1 MRFIEFTKRFGDEE
15 ACKSYFKEFRIKQ
28 GLSCLKCSGTNFH
41 WLEHYDRWQCRACQ
55 KQITLRSGTL
65 LESSNLPYHYWI
77 YAIFLMT
84 NTKKGI
90 SAMEMQR
97 QLGHKRY
104 DTIWAMM
111 HKIRK
116 AMGNRD
122 EKYQLEKI
130 VEFDDGFVKAS
141 SDYKE
146 DDRYGK
152 RRGRG
157 TLNKTPIVMMA
168 STVEG
173 DPKLKGKANKKNTRL
188 RYIKM
193 QVIEDQ
199 SSDSFEKAAKKHI
212 SPSAELFTDGFKSY
226 SKLKNY
232 VKKHVAQKVP
242 PKEAEKLLPW
252 VHTTIA
258 NLKRELLGIHHNIK
272 DDYLQ
277 NYLNEFCY
285 KVNRR
290 YFEGQLFDRMMIA
303 AVERPW
309 YDSNTST

>member
-1 MRFIEFTKRFGDEE
+1 MKFIEFAKRFGDEK
-15 ACKSYFKEFRIKQ
+15 ACKEYFKQFREKQ
-28 GLSCLKCSGTNFH
+28 GIRCSKCDSENFH
-41 WLEHYDRWQCRACQ
+41 WLKNYDRWQCRGCQ
-55 KQITLRSGTL
+55 KQISLRSGTL
-65 LESSNLPYHYWI
+65 LEASNLPYHYWI

-122 EKYQLEKI
+122 NKYQMEKI
-130 VEFDDGFVKAS
+130 VEFDDAFVKTS

-146 DDRYGK
+146 DDTYGK

-157 TLNKTPIVMMA
+157 TLNKAPIAMMA
-168 STVEG
+168 STEPG
-173 DPKLKGKANKKNTRL
+173 DPVQMKKANKKSSRL

-193 QVIEDQ
+193 ELIEDQ
-199 SSDSFEKAAKKHI
+199 TSESFEDEVKEHVSSD
-212 SPSAELFTDGFKSY
+212 AELRTDNFRAY
-226 SKLKNY
+226 SKLKKY
-232 VKKHVAQKVP
+232 VQKHVSESIP
-242 PKEAEKLLPW
+242 GKEAEKRLPW
-252 VHTTIA
+252 VHTTVS

-272 DDYLQ
+272 DLYLQ

-285 KVNRR
+285 KTNRR
-290 YFEGQLFDRMMIA
+290 YFGAQLFDRMMIT
-303 AVERPW
+303 AVEQPW
-309 YDSNTST
+309 YGAKAQT